1 MAVWQFQIELVPKA
15 VAEANSLRT
24 GMVLTEEQRE
34 SVVWWRDQRLPLTL
48 LRDVE
53 KMLPSGKTW
62 SKDLEV
68 LGSLET
74 SCLTI
79 LREGESLVEVQFRFD
94 LRETTIELLETA
106 VQFSRDLQCWLI
118 SEGGKVIEPGLSA
131 LKDEIRGSTAFQF
144 VKDPLSFLSCLK

>member
-1 MAVWQFQIELVPKA
+1 LC
-15 VAEANSLRT
+15 
-24 GMVLTEEQRE
+24 GGG
-34 SVVWWRDQRLPLTL
+34 DQRLPVTL

-68 LGSLET
+68 LGSLDT

-94 LRETTIELLETA
+94 LRETPIELLETA

-118 SEGGKVIEPGLSA
+118 SEGGEDDRA
-131 LKDEIRGSTAFQF
+131 WF
-144 VKDPLSFLSCLK
+144 VSFER

>member
-15 VAEANSLRT
+15 VAEANSLRA

-34 SVVWWRDQRLPLTL
+34 SVVWWKDQRLPVTL

-94 LRETTIELLETA
+94 LLETA

-131 LKDEIRGSTAFQF
+131 LKDEIRESTAFQF
-144 VKDPLSFLSCLK
+144 VKDPLSFLSRLK

>member
-15 VAEANSLRT
+15 VAEANSLRA

-34 SVVWWRDQRLPLTL
+34 SVVWWKDQRLPVTL

-131 LKDEIRGSTAFQF
+131 LIDEIRASPAFQF
-144 VKDPLSFLSCLK
+144 V

>member
-15 VAEANSLRT
+15 VAEANSLLT

-79 LREGESLVEVQFRFD
+79 LREGESLVEVHFRFD
-94 LRETTIELLETA
+94 VREVSIELLETA

-118 SEGGKVIEPGLSA
+118 TDDGKVIEPA
-131 LKDEIRGSTAFQF
+131 LAILKEAIRESSAFQF
-144 VKDPLSFLSCLK
+144 VKDPLSFISRLR

>member
-1 MAVWQFQIELVPKA
+1 V
-15 VAEANSLRT
+15 
-24 GMVLTEEQRE
+24 
-34 SVVWWRDQRLPLTL
+34 
-48 LRDVE
+48 RDVE

-74 SCLTI
+74 SCVTI

-94 LRETTIELLETA
+94 LRETPIELLETA

-118 SEGGKVIEPGLSA
+118 SEGGKMIEPGLSA
-131 LKDEIRGSTAFQF
+131 LKDKIRKSSAFQF
-144 VKDPLSFLSCLK
+144 VKDPLSFLSRLK

>member
-1 MAVWQFQIELVPKA
+1 MAVWQFQIELVPRA
-15 VAEANSLRT
+15 VAEANSLRA

-34 SVVWWRDQRLPLTL
+34 SIVWWRDRRLPVTL

-53 KMLPSGKTW
+53 KMLPSGRAW

-68 LGSLET
+68 RGSLDT

-79 LREGESLVEVQFRFD
+79 LREGESLVEVHFRFD
-94 LRETTIELLETA
+94 VREVSIELLETA

-118 SEGGKVIEPGLSA
+118 TDDGKVIEPA
-131 LKDEIRGSTAFQF
+131 LAKLKEEIRESSAFQF
-144 VKDPLSFLSCLK
+144 VKDPLSFISRLR

>member
-15 VAEANSLRT
+15 VAEANSLCA
-24 GMVLTEEQRE
+24 GMVLTQEQRE
-34 SVVWWRDQRLPLTL
+34 SIVWWRDQRLPVTL
-48 LRDVE
+48 SHDVE
-53 KMLPSGKTW
+53 KMLPSQKAW

-68 LGSLET
+68 FGSLDT
-74 SCLTI
+74 SCVTI

-131 LKDEIRGSTAFQF
+131 LKDEIRESTAFQF
-144 VKDPLSFLSCLK
+144 VKDPLSFLSRLK

>member
-15 VAEANSLRT
+15 VAEANSLRA

-34 SVVWWRDQRLPLTL
+34 SVVWWRDRRLPVTL

-68 LGSLET
+68 RGSLDT

-94 LRETTIELLETA
+94 LRETSIELLETA

-131 LKDEIRGSTAFQF
+131 LKDAIRESSAFQF
-144 VKDPLSFLSCLK
+144 VKDPLSFLSRLK